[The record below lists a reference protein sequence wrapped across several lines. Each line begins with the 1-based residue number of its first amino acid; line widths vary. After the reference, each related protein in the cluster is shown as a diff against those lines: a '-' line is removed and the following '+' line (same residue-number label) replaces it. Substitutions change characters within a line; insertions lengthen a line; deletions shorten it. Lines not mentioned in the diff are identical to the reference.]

1 MARRKK
7 KRNFKSL
14 RGILIIASVVVL
26 AVGGMAAAQRSMP
39 QWSLLSGLGEIK
51 DALGDLYGYDVTAP
65 SASQK
70 MVSGE
75 GEFEVH
81 MLDVGQA
88 LSVFLRAPGGECALI
103 DAGERGDGEFVC
115 GYLESQGVRKL
126 DYLIA
131 THAHADHI
139 GGMADVVRQF
149 EIGKVI
155 MSDLPEGLE
164 PTTKV
169 YTDLLGEIAKKGYKI
184 TLARPGTQYN
194 LGEAIFELEAP
205 NAQYQDLNNTSVVTR
220 VTFGERGFL
229 IEGDAE
235 LESERDMLRLGREVS
250 ADVLIAGHHG
260 SSTSSSQK
268 FLEAVSPQAV
278 GISCGLGNKYGH
290 PHEETLDKLQK
301 LGCQV
306 LRTDLCGTVRFYTD
320 GQKLRIETER

>member
-7 KRNFKSL
+7 KRDFKSL
-14 RGILIIASVVVL
+14 RGILVIAAVVVL

-65 SASQK
+65 SAAQET
-70 MVSGE
+70 VGTQ

-88 LSVFLRAPGGECALI
+88 LSVLLRAPGGECALI
-103 DAGERGDGEFVC
+103 DAGERGDGELVC
-115 GYLESQGVRKL
+115 DYLESQGVRKL

-139 GGMADVVRQF
+139 GGMAGVVRRF
-149 EIGKVI
+149 EIGKII

-169 YTDLLGEIAKKGYKI
+169 YIDLLEAIAEKGYQI

-220 VTFGERGFL
+220 VIYGQRGFL

-290 PHEETLDKLQK
+290 PHEETLDKLEQM
-301 LGCQV
+301 GCQV

-320 GQKLRIETER
+320 GQKLRIEIEH